1 MKIKYVI
8 YKINT
13 SFCNG
18 DMETNC
24 IYVWDEDTLESAES
38 WLETSGL
45 IYSCNTYTILK
56 TYTKE
61 GA

>member
-13 SFCNG
+13 SFCDG
-18 DMETNC
+18 EMETNL
-24 IYVWDEDTLESAES
+24 IYVWDEYTLESAEDFLHS
-38 WLETSGL
+38 DSIDDTH
-45 IYSCNTYTILK
+45 TYTILK